1 VVTKQFESVEEM
13 KGVILAGGSGTRLR
27 PLTQVVSKQLL
38 PVFDKPMIYYPLSTL
53 LHAGV
58 DEILIISTPEDT
70 PRIESLL
77 QTGDQFGISIS
88 YMVQANPEG
97 LAQGVQMATSFS
109 KGENFWFILGDNFF
123 HGPAFGAELK
133 YLSEKHPSG
142 ALIFAYRVMDPR
154 SYGVVSFAEH
164 SDEVVGL
171 VEKPKI
177 QSPGWAIPGLY
188 RFDSMANTFCGRIN
202 PSSRGEYEIIDLLE
216 EYRASGTLKVSKVSR
231 GNAWFDLGSVES
243 LQVGAQFVEAIQ
255 SRQGQLIGSP
265 EEASLRAGFLSEQKF
280 FDRLALQPNS
290 SYYQLLRSFFT

>member
-1 VVTKQFESVEEM
+1 M

-58 DEILIISTPEDT
+58 NEILIISTPEDT

-77 QTGDQFGISIS
+77 QNGDQFGISIS
-88 YMVQANPEG
+88 YMVQDNPEG
-97 LAQGVQMATSFS
+97 LAQGVDMATSFT
-109 KGENFWFILGDNFF
+109 KDENFWFILGDNFF
-123 HGPAFGAELK
+123 HGPAFGSELRHQ
-133 YLSEKHPSG
+133 SEMNPNG

-164 SDEVVGL
+164 SDDVIGL
-171 VEKPKI
+171 VEKPKTEN
-177 QSPGWAIPGLY
+177 PGWAIPGLY
-188 RFDSMANTFCGRIN
+188 RFDSMAKTYCSRVQ

-216 EYRASGTLKVSKVSR
+216 EYRVNGSLKVNKVSR

-265 EEASLRAGFLSEQKF
+265 EEASLRAGFLPEQEF
-280 FDRLALQPNS
+280 FDRLAVQPNS
-290 SYYQLLRSFFT
+290 SYYQLLRSFFS